1 MKHGNCTAIVLGT
14 GIITIAVNNF
24 LAINDNFWKNR
35 HNVATSADSNA
46 LLVYKCS
53 DLKLHSSARVSNGK
67 SRARSCSVI
76 VQLHA
81 LTRSGLP
88 H

>member
-14 GIITIAVNNF
+14 GIIIIAVNNF

-46 LLVYKCS
+46 PPRLAPLL
-53 DLKLHSSARVSNGK
+53 LASAAYQILVAES
-67 SRARSCSVI
+67 
-76 VQLHA
+76 
-81 LTRSGLP
+81 
-88 H
+88 